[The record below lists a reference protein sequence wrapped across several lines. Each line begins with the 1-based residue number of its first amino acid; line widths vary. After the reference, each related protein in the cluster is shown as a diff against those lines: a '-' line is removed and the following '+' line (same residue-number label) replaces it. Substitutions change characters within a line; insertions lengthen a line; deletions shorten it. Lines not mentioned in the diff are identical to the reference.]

1 MTQLAAERL
10 LLALLPEAISCKGG
24 SQYFPSVL
32 LALLG
37 ALSLLALWRT
47 RRPATQ
53 ADAAPFFIHA
63 GRFALALCLVAAY
76 AAALPHVLSLPSV
89 TGMVV
94 GMLAGLVIGAL
105 PGLAVVAGVALLIPL
120 TFGINPLAALGLM
133 AGMYNGG
140 SHGGAITA
148 ILQRI
153 PGTPASAAT
162 VFDGY
167 PMTHRGE
174 AAYALRVAVVL
185 GMVGSVL
192 SALALMLLA
201 PPLSRVT
208 LLFGPAEYFWV
219 AMFGMATVSIL
230 LGDDPIKGLISACIG
245 LLLGWSGRTRPPAR
259 NASCSAACICWR
271 DSPLWCR

>member
-24 SQYFPSVL
+24 SQYFSSVL

-53 ADAAPFFIHA
+53 ADAAPFFVHA

-120 TFGINPLAALGLM
+120 TFGIN
-133 AGMYNGG
+133 
-140 SHGGAITA
+140 
-148 ILQRI
+148 
-153 PGTPASAAT
+153 AS
-162 VFDGY
+162 VFDLWVMLGVGLLGY
-167 PMTHRGE
+167 AMDRLDFPT
-174 AAYALRVAVVL
+174 APAVL
-185 GMVGSVL
+185 GMLLGPMAENELRLALTISMGDASVLFGSVASWMTIACTVL
-192 SALALMLLA
+192 VFISPWL
-201 PPLSRVT
+201 RK
-208 LLFGPAEYFWV
+208 
-219 AMFGMATVSIL
+219 AMA
-230 LGDDPIKGLISACIG
+230 
-245 LLLGWSGRTRPPAR
+245 AR
-259 NASCSAACICWR
+259 RAA
-271 DSPLWCR
+271 